1 MSETAQVAEPL
12 LGDKLYQ
19 RRARKALPLLVR
31 QALAHSPIFYSD
43 LADEMGMPNPRN
55 LNYVLGSIG
64 QALESLGTTWG
75 EPIPALQCLVINRH
89 SHLPGEGIGWF
100 IEKKED
106 FKKLP
111 RKHQRMLIEAEL
123 KRIFA
128 YPRWH
133 DVLDFFGLKPA
144 RADFSGVLTKAAQRQ
159 GGGESLQHRQL
170 KEYISVHPEAVG
182 LSRRLHPGR
191 TEYPLPSGDVLD
203 ILFEDGIDLIGV
215 EVKSSISDSPDLV
228 RGMFQCVKYRAV
240 LEALQAS
247 NSKPQSAR
255 TILAIESSLPSD
267 LVPLKNLLGTE
278 VVEVKGPPFA
288 QARPANPASAPSPSG
303 DGSKR

>member
-1 MSETAQVAEPL
+1 
-12 LGDKLYQ
+12 
-19 RRARKALPLLVR
+19 
-31 QALAHSPIFYSD
+31 
-43 LADEMGMPNPRN
+43 MPNPRN

-64 QALESLGTTWG
+64 QALESLGAAWG
-75 EPIPALQCLVINRH
+75 EAIPALQCVVINRH

-133 DVLDFFGLKPA
+133 DVLDYFGLKPA
-144 RADFSGVLTKAAQRQ
+144 RTDFSGVINTAAQRQ
-159 GGGESLQHRQL
+159 GGGESLQHRRL
-170 KEYISVHPEAVG
+170 KEHISLHPEAVG
-182 LSRRLHPGR
+182 LSRRLRPGK
-191 TEYPLPSGDVLD
+191 TEYALPSGDVLD
-203 ILFEDGIDLIGV
+203 ILFENGIDLIGV

-247 NSKPQSAR
+247 NGKPQSAR

-278 VVEVKGPPFA
+278 VIEVRVA
-288 QARPANPASAPSPSG
+288 SSARSHSLASASSPLAPGNRPKS
-303 DGSKR
+303 